1 MQELGGGKDFLNR
14 IQSPFSIKG
23 DFGPGYCAQFKNL
36 GSSKGS
42 VERTGPK
49 SAAPRCFLRLEAFEE
64 QLPHQQMRRRKLM

>member
-1 MQELGGGKDFLNR
+1 MQELEGGKDFLNR

-23 DFGPGYCAQFKNL
+23 DFGAGYCAQFKNL

-49 SAAPRCFLRLEAFEE
+49 SAAPRCFLLGERPACCWKPLRSSF
-64 QLPHQQMRRRKLM
+64 LISK